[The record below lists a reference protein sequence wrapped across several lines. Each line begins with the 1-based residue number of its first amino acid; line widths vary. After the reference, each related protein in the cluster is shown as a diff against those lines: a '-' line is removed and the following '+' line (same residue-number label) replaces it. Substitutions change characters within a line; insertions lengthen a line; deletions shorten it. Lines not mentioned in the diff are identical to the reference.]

1 MEQLLKRIKIDVTK
15 LKVAI
20 KKEGDTLFQKFNSFS
35 LKEGFQKTK
44 KQLEEKALEN
54 YKKFEPIGQKILTD
68 LSLRVKKISSD
79 VSQIEEKVKKTGET
93 ATKILQQKKTGVENR
108 FKAAKQ
114 ETKSKEKKT
123 APKAR
128 KVATKKKKSLKKNKI

>member
-1 MEQLLKRIKIDVTK
+1 MQQLLKRIKTDVTK

-20 KKEGDTLFQKFNSFS
+20 KKEGDNLLQKLNSFG

-79 VSQIEEKVKKTGET
+79 VSHIEEKVKKTGET
-93 ATKILQQKKTGVENR
+93 ATKTLQQKKRDVENR
-108 FKAAKQ
+108 FKAVKK
-114 ETKSKEKKT
+114 ETNSEEKKT
-123 APKAR
+123 APKEQ
-128 KVATKKKKSLKKNKI
+128 KVAAKKKKSLKKNKI